1 MYNIWNTYI
10 DLIYFFFFFRRRWRM
25 EHWIENDCVPDATGC
40 GLQLA
45 LRVRRGRK
53 NVRNG
58 FEISFLPFW
67 RLWEEGREKERERE
81 RNAEDNNQLSR
92 KKPIP
97 AETRNRNGSFRLR
110 QFYPV
115 DGTDASPPNVP
126 QLHLQH
132 QTWLE
137 LTKINRIQRSKFHE
151 DAGRCWEM
159 LGDAGRCWEM
169 LQIGNCVDNRG
180 ISWG

>member
-1 MYNIWNTYI
+1 MRPAADYNWHYASAVAGRTLET
-10 DLIYFFFFFRRRWRM
+10 DSKFLFCLS
-25 EHWIENDCVPDATGC
+25 EDCGKK
-40 GLQLA
+40 G
-45 LRVRRGRK
+45 
-53 NVRNG
+53 
-58 FEISFLPFW
+58 
-67 RLWEEGREKERERE
+67 EKKRERERE

-132 QTWLE
+132 QT
-137 LTKINRIQRSKFHE
+137 
-151 DAGRCWEM
+151 
-159 LGDAGRCWEM
+159 
-169 LQIGNCVDNRG
+169 
-180 ISWG
+180 